1 MTEQQFGADK
11 GLGSRSDNGA
21 EPAVGS
27 TSLGAPGRSQTSQA
41 LLGPLTLRDVVAL
54 GSVVVIFIGSV
65 LPLFRTD
72 YYLNLWNGFSLFFL
86 GIGVVLPLLTGVLF
100 LTRRFSAG
108 VKTRIGSL
116 SVDQFGS
123 VVASFA
129 TAFFFLYTVSDFR
142 WAFLIGLI
150 GSLGLLASTVV
161 APWLAFFAADFAHRP
176 ETPAHPVARDV
187 VPAVAKPAVAK
198 PVAAKPAV
206 AEPAVAVPA
215 AKSIGASTDAA
226 QTDAAQSDAAQSD
239 AAKPD
244 AAKSDAAKPVVAQ
257 SAVAAKTDATQTAAA
272 KPVVVTP
279 GAAKPGAAKPDA
291 AKPDAAKPAAAKLDG
306 AKPDADRSASGKSA
320 PTPDTSGQALPGVSH
335 PAGSNALPSNAAGQN
350 GAAQSALAQHTAE
363 TAAAAPR
370 TAHNPT
376 VDTHTHARPESIG
389 ATVDP
394 GSRHDPDHSHDAGN
408 RQGEKAVYDAF
419 WFAVDRKRPVFDE
432 KTGAFLYNVEPGNWI
447 LALKDRGH
455 DFLVQNTEGRAGVLR
470 DLRNI
475 ERAPE
480 SE

>member
-1 MTEQQFGADK
+1 MTEQQFGADN
-11 GLGSRSDNGA
+11 GGGTRSDSGGGTRGDSGA
-21 EPAVGS
+21 GPATGS
-27 TSLGAPGRSQTSQA
+27 TSQGAPARSQTSHA

-65 LPLFRTD
+65 LPLFRAD

-100 LTRRFSAG
+100 LTRRLFAG

-161 APWLAFFAADFAHRP
+161 APWLPFFAADFAHRP
-176 ETPAHPVARDV
+176 ESAAHSVARDI

-198 PVAAKPAV
+198 PAVAKSIAAKPAV
-206 AEPAVAVPA
+206 
-215 AKSIGASTDAA
+215 KSATATPNASNPEAGR
-226 QTDAAQSDAAQSD
+226 
-239 AAKPD
+239 
-244 AAKSDAAKPVVAQ
+244 
-257 SAVAAKTDATQTAAA
+257 TAATPDPA
-272 KPVVVTP
+272 KR
-279 GAAKPGAAKPDA
+279 DA
-291 AKPDAAKPAAAKLDG
+291 DRTA
-306 AKPDADRSASGKSA
+306 AKPDADRSASGEPA
-320 PTPDTSGQALPGVSH
+320 PTRVTIDTSSQLTPGVSH
-335 PAGSNALPSNAAGQN
+335 PAGSDASSSHAIGQDGAEQ
-350 GAAQSALAQHTAE
+350 GAATQHTAE
-363 TAAAAPR
+363 TAAPAPR
-370 TAHNPT
+370 TTLNPA
-376 VDTHTHARPESIG
+376 VDTHARAVPESIG

-394 GSRHDPDHSHDAGN
+394 ESRHEPDHNHAAGN
-408 RQGEKAVYDAF
+408 GREEKAVYDAF

-432 KTGAFLYNVEPGNWI
+432 KTGAFLFNVEPGSWI
-447 LALKDRGH
+447 LALQDRGH

-470 DLRNI
+470 DLSNI

>member
-1 MTEQQFGADK
+1 MTEQQIGAGND
-11 GLGSRSDNGA
+11 GGSRRDGGAGNRSDGGTGSRGDGGA
-21 EPAVGS
+21 EPGTGS
-27 TSLGAPGRSQTSQA
+27 TSLAAPARSRTSQA
-41 LLGPLTLRDVVAL
+41 VLGPLTLRDVVAL

-100 LTRRFSAG
+100 LSRRLSTG

-161 APWLAFFAADFAHRP
+161 APWLPFFAADFAHRP
-176 ETPAHPVARDV
+176 ESPAHPVARDA

-198 PVAAKPAV
+198 PVVAKP
-206 AEPAVAVPA
+206 ET
-215 AKSIGASTDAA
+215 AKSVVAKSVPST
-226 QTDAAQSDAAQSD
+226 
-239 AAKPD
+239 PD
-244 AAKSDAAKPVVAQ
+244 AAS
-257 SAVAAKTDATQTAAA
+257 
-272 KPVVVTP
+272 
-279 GAAKPGAAKPDA
+279 
-291 AKPDAAKPAAAKLDG
+291 
-306 AKPDADRSASGKSA
+306 PDADLSASYEPA
-320 PTPDTSGQALPGVSH
+320 PRSVTAEAAGQPIPGSSQ
-335 PAGSNALPSNAAGQN
+335 PAGSSALPSNAVGQD
-350 GAAQSALAQHTAE
+350 AAEHSVPVQHTAE
-363 TAAAAPR
+363 TAAPAPR
-370 TAHNPT
+370 TTLNPA
-376 VDTHTHARPESIG
+376 VDTHARAVPESIG

-394 GSRHDPDHSHDAGN
+394 GTRQGPDRSHDAGH
-408 RQGEKAVYDAF
+408 REGGKAVYDAF

-432 KTGAFLYNVEPGNWI
+432 KTGAFLYNVEPGSWI
-447 LALKDRGH
+447 LALRDRGH

-470 DLRNI
+470 DLSNI